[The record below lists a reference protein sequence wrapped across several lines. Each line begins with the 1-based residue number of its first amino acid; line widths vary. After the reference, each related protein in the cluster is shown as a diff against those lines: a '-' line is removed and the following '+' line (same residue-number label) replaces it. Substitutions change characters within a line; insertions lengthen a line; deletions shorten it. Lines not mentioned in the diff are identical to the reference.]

1 MIVDIVEALAAL
13 QDHTTAQI
21 LIPNLAKL
29 THGVLGDLSKRRL
42 ALASDRDHILTE
54 LQRKCFRHAEHPFS
68 EDESPQARSQ
78 LTWGQSRYR

>member
-29 THGVLGDLSKRRL
+29 THGVLGDLRKRAWPLR
-42 ALASDRDHILTE
+42 ATATTS
-54 LQRKCFRHAEHPFS
+54 
-68 EDESPQARSQ
+68 
-78 LTWGQSRYR
+78 